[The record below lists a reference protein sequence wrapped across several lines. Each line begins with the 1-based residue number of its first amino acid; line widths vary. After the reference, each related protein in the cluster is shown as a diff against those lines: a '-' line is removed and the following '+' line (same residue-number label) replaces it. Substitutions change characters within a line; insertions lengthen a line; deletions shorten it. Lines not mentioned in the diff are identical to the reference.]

1 MQSIALKS
9 ISLLCIVK
17 LKLRLHLI
25 PCSQCHPVSSLTALT
40 PSSASLSCS
49 AAPHDGLGGMTAS
62 DGSFL
67 LVMHSKTLGQERVM
81 ACYGPCCLTPRN
93 CTQPAVSSLA
103 WISTAD
109 FKILG
114 TESCD
119 WNPANVDVFCVSLSF
134 FNLERYGFH
143 GTQICFLMEKPQN
156 NMSQKLPLQ
165 TKHVRELDQSI
176 GVYWCWHMLKRK
188 S

>member
-1 MQSIALKS
+1 M
-9 ISLLCIVK
+9 
-17 LKLRLHLI
+17 
-25 PCSQCHPVSSLTALT
+25 SSLTALT

-134 FNLERYGFH
+134 FNLGRYGFH
-143 GTQICFLMEKPQN
+143 GTQICSLMEKPQN
-156 NMSQKLPLQ
+156 NMSQNYLFKQSMFENSISLLES
-165 TKHVRELDQSI
+165 TGAGTCWRESRRVDVWSTHHQRQ
-176 GVYWCWHMLKRK
+176 WQDK
-188 S
+188 